1 MCVYCV
7 SVSSF
12 ANGMVI
18 AALEGQLEDGKLLY
32 IKQPS
37 VSVCWRWRRMKVIT
51 DKTEGRSRACTEQNR
66 EDVVWMVERG
76 SQW

>member
-1 MCVYCV
+1 M
-7 SVSSF
+7 
-12 ANGMVI
+12 
-18 AALEGQLEDGKLLY
+18 EDGELLY

-37 VSVCWRWRRMKVIT
+37 VSACWRWRRMKVIT